1 MRRLLL
7 SSPGVESPD
16 TESKE
21 GAAQR
26 AAGVALRG
34 ARETPGHTH
43 ARARRT
49 GVGPTSVPAPL
60 GLYPRWQFSVG
71 AAVYNLVRWR
81 NLGAQQR

>member
-1 MRRLLL
+1 
-7 SSPGVESPD
+7 VESPD

-60 GLYPRWQFSVG
+60 GLYPVSSLVSAPPSTTWCAGGISARSSV
-71 AAVYNLVRWR
+71 
-81 NLGAQQR
+81 